1 VSVFL
6 LTCVRELEMDVESTL
21 KHMHISCYR
30 KRDTNEGKRGCV
42 CVCGFNPQLPSP
54 PPFCLSVRLGQSL
67 RVLLLATCVHEDGDC
82 SKLAHKLT
90 HEH

>member
-1 VSVFL
+1 VFL

-42 CVCGFNPQLPSP
+42 CVCGFFGWFKRWQRGWLKDD
-54 PPFCLSVRLGQSL
+54 RGREGGGQG
-67 RVLLLATCVHEDGDC
+67 VDHAGQ
-82 SKLAHKLT
+82 KLKLM
-90 HEH
+90 